1 MRRSFYRRER
11 SGFLI
16 PINARSVAEGLSGT
30 LTGAE
35 AVTYASLMVYADEGA
50 ETEARVA
57 LACDLAV
64 AFDARLIGISA
75 SLPDAPQVDPYA
87 GGAMLG
93 EMLGL
98 FRDMAEA
105 DVARAEAA
113 FWKTVGAHASR
124 CEWRGKVG
132 FPSDVVGQAMRA
144 ADLLILGRHRPAPGP
159 QRSVDPGDALMVLGR
174 PVLIVPPA
182 PARLPQGQAAV
193 VAWKDCR
200 EAQRAVASALPMLKA
215 SARTHVIEICAEDGM
230 EEAEARAR
238 DVAAFLGRHDIVASA
253 EVLQGDGGARSSQ
266 ILKFADAHQAGL
278 IVAGGYGHARMREWV
293 LGGVTHGLLGAS
305 PVCLLLSH

>member
-1 MRRSFYRRER
+1 M
-11 SGFLI
+11 
-16 PINARSVAEGLSGT
+16 
-30 LTGAE
+30 
-35 AVTYASLMVYADEGA
+35 TYASLMVYVDQGA

-57 LACDLAV
+57 LACDLAGT
-64 AFDARLIGISA
+64 FDARVIGISA
-75 SLPDAPQVDPYA
+75 SLPDAPQVDPFA

-105 DVARAEAA
+105 DVSQAETT
-113 FWKTVGAHASR
+113 FWKAVGAQAAR
-124 CEWRGKVG
+124 CEWRGRIG

-144 ADLLILGRHRPAPGP
+144 ADLLILGRLDPARGP
-159 QRSVDPGDALMVLGR
+159 QRSIDPGDALMALGR

-182 PARLPQGQAAV
+182 PDRLPVGTAAV

-200 EAQRAVASALPMLKA
+200 EAQRAVASALPILRA
-215 SARTHVIEICAEDGM
+215 SSQTHVIEICAEGGM
-230 EEAEARAR
+230 DEAGSRTA
-238 DVAAFLGRHDIVASA
+238 DVAAFLGRHGIRASA
-253 EVLQGDGGARSSQ
+253 QVLQGDGGARSSQ

-278 IVAGGYGHARMREWV
+278 IVAGGYGHARLREWV

>member
-1 MRRSFYRRER
+1 M
-11 SGFLI
+11 
-16 PINARSVAEGLSGT
+16 
-30 LTGAE
+30 
-35 AVTYASLMVYADEGA
+35 TYASLMVYADEGA

-64 AFDARLIGISA
+64 SFDARLIGISA

-98 FRDMAEA
+98 FRDRAEA
-105 DVARAEAA
+105 EVARAETA
-113 FWKTVGAHASR
+113 FWKTVGAHAGR
-124 CEWRGKVG
+124 CEWRGQVG

-144 ADLLILGRHRPAPGP
+144 ADLLILGRLDPARGP
-159 QRSVDPGDALMVLGR
+159 QRSIDPGDALMALGR

-182 PARLPQGQAAV
+182 PVRLPQGTAAV

-200 EAQRAVASALPMLKA
+200 EARRAVASALPMLKA
-215 SARTHVIEICAEDGM
+215 SALTHVIEICAADGM
-230 EEAEARAR
+230 EGAEARTS

-253 EVLQGDGGARSSQ
+253 QVLQGDGGARSGQ
-266 ILKFADAHQAGL
+266 ILKFADERQAGL
-278 IVAGGYGHARMREWV
+278 IVAGGYGHARMRERV
-293 LGGVTHGLLGAS
+293 LGGVTHGLLATS

>member
-1 MRRSFYRRER
+1 M
-11 SGFLI
+11 
-16 PINARSVAEGLSGT
+16 
-30 LTGAE
+30 
-35 AVTYASLMVYADEGA
+35 TYSSLMVYVDQGA

-57 LACDLAV
+57 LACDLAGT
-64 AFDARLIGISA
+64 FDARVIGISA
-75 SLPDAPQVDPYA
+75 SLPDAPQVDPFA

-105 DVARAEAA
+105 DVSQAETT
-113 FWKTVGAHASR
+113 FWKAVGAHSAR
-124 CEWRGKVG
+124 CEWRGRIG

-144 ADLLILGRHRPAPGP
+144 ADLLILGRLDPARGP
-159 QRSVDPGDALMVLGR
+159 QRSIDPGDALMALGR

-182 PARLPQGQAAV
+182 PGRLPVGTAAV

-200 EAQRAVASALPMLKA
+200 EAQRAVASALPMLRA
-215 SARTHVIEICAEDGM
+215 SALTHVIEICAEGGM
-230 EEAEARAR
+230 DEAGSRTA
-238 DVAAFLGRHDIVASA
+238 DVAAFLGRHGISASA
-253 EVLQGDGGARSSQ
+253 QVLQGDGGARSSQ

-278 IVAGGYGHARMREWV
+278 IVAGGYGHARLREWV